1 MRQLPDYGDGRKL
14 AEKAPNFWSV
24 PSILP
29 VLLDEHGNG
38 DHNDDH
44 NRYNDNFCQHKS
56 VSLLSFNC
64 AYDTD
69 LLFVRCMNSICE
81 ILMCIFPASFPDG
94 NSSGSDHLNH
104 ADLSAAGSAGA
115 ACSAPGRNL
124 KLTILKQNSNKVQQT
139 PAIKWYN

>member
-38 DHNDDH
+38 DYNDDH

-81 ILMCIFPASFPDG
+81 ILMCIFPAFF
-94 NSSGSDHLNH
+94 LM
-104 ADLSAAGSAGA
+104 ATAAA
-115 ACSAPGRNL
+115 R
-124 KLTILKQNSNKVQQT
+124 TILIMQTFQQWDQQEQPALLPAEISN
-139 PAIKWYN
+139 